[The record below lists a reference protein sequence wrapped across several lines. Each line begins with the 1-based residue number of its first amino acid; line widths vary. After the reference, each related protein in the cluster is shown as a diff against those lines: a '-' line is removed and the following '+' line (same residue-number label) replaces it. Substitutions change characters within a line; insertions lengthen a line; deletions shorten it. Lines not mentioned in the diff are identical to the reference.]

1 MAGFSEEDPK
11 VEELAEE
18 SDSDDEVNE
27 GQEKKEDP
35 AVTAEEVNTVFNPLL
50 ACFYRFFFIRK
61 KVLPVVRRKPERPLL
76 S

>member
-11 VEELAEE
+11 VEELAED

-35 AVTAEEVNTVFNPLL
+35 AVTAEEVHTFFNPLL
-50 ACFYRFFFIRK
+50 ACFYRFFIRK
-61 KVLPVVRRKPERPLL
+61 KVPPVVRRKPERPLL

>member
-50 ACFYRFFFIRK
+50 ACFYRFFH
-61 KVLPVVRRKPERPLL
+61 
-76 S
+76 